1 MADGDGSTTG
11 RTADARRRLLLLLQL
26 GARAATGWTEAPELL
41 LLLRH
46 YLKKNGFGGGLD
58 GLPPPGGKK
67 ISRGRR
73 SGDR

>member
-11 RTADARRRLLLLLQL
+11 RAADARRRLLLLLQL

-46 YLKKNGFGGGLD
+46 YLKKMGLGGLD